1 MGRRE
6 RPLDPTAGPVAR
18 FAYELRKLREEA
30 GGPTYRELARR
41 TDYSLTTLS
50 QAASGD
56 HLPSLPVTLAYVTAC
71 GGDPEHWERRWHET
85 SAEVTEQALREPEPP
100 DTTSPYQ
107 GLARFEP
114 TDHDRYFGRDSLIA
128 DLLALTRAHRFTAVF
143 GPSGSGKSSLLRA
156 GLIPALQVEA
166 EGAGVA
172 ALRIL
177 TPGEHP
183 LRTHEQALSPKE
195 NSAGDTV
202 IVVDQFEEV
211 FTLCRAT
218 DERTEFI
225 QRLLSARAP
234 DSRLRVVIAV
244 RADFYGRCA
253 EHRDLADALRDANLL
268 VGPMTPAELREAV
281 VRPAQSAGLIV
292 ERELTARLVAEVKDE
307 PGGLPLLSHVLRETW
322 RRRKGRALTLAAY
335 EAAGGVHG
343 AIAQTAE
350 EMYKDLSPDQAALAR
365 LILLRLITPGDG
377 AQDTRHPVDRAELD
391 FASPAEV
398 TAVLDRLT
406 RARLL
411 TLDDNTVDLAHE
423 ALITAWP
430 RLSDWIDEAR
440 DRLRTHRHLTEAARA
455 WDDLG
460 RDPGALYRGTRLATA
475 TEHLTD
481 DDSLTRVERDFLTA
495 GTTAHTADL
504 RRRRTLLTT
513 LATLLALALLAGV
526 TAWQQSRTS
535 DRRHVEAEARRIA
548 AVADGMRFADPVKA
562 MRLSLAAWELAD
574 TRETR
579 SALLASVA
587 QREQG
592 FFTVPDAAETTPPT
606 EERLIDDGST
616 VISVSRDSVRTW
628 DLRTNRLTHTYRGIG
643 SLHGDD
649 DTQSGDGDVVVAPDG
664 RTLAL
669 FKEDGVYL
677 WDVRAGRLAGRL
689 TDRFVDDGAD
699 VSTFSR
705 SGRTLMM
712 PIERAS
718 SIAIEVWD
726 VRERRLRMRLT
737 DATAF
742 KSLSAL
748 EISPDDRRLAV
759 CTTERG
765 PEIWDIAEK
774 RKLSLPREEELDP
787 NDCSDGGLAFSPDG
801 RTFVL
806 ATESEVRRWDP
817 QTGEEFGPLSTGP
830 TDTLRFSADGEFLA
844 TSSVGQIQLWRL
856 SASYAPVYR
865 YPLVNERPDHLEL
878 DLAAGSLRYR
888 DSDGLTVRSLWLGP
902 FVTARWRQNPLVE
915 AELAP
920 DGRTLAVRPGTAQGS
935 RIQLL
940 DPRDGQIVDTPSAGL
955 CYPVTA
961 HGIFA
966 LSGES
971 TTAESGD
978 PDTIHDCLTATAW
991 SADGRYYAYG
1001 RLEPAPSDSRNRS
1014 PDSDSGSD
1022 SDTTAVRQRITI
1034 WDARAHRTH
1043 ATLHLPADADGYP
1056 NIEDIALSADGGTL
1070 MTTRNLSGG
1079 TVEVWDIPKS
1089 PQAGKNRPRKT
1100 KTLTG
1105 IPSGLLAVHHDKA
1118 LVVADSVIADL
1129 PAGRVTEQA
1138 LNERSHAEAV
1148 AFSSDGSYFAA
1159 GDDAGRVTLWDG
1171 DLRERLGVLS
1181 GTYTGALA
1189 ETGEPVTAL
1198 AFSPDSRILAVAG
1211 DAGTVQLWDTAS
1223 SRRLGSALATPG
1235 DPVFSLAFSTD
1246 GDILYASGGNVP
1258 LQRYDLAP
1266 ARLVQQ
1272 TCTRAG
1278 GSGLSP
1284 ADWKTYLP
1292 DIPYRR
1298 TC

>member
-1 MGRRE
+1 MGRQE
-6 RPLDPTAGPVAR
+6 RSLDPTAGPVQR
-18 FAYELRKLREEA
+18 FAYELRKLRAEA

-41 TDYSLTTLS
+41 TDYSLTALS
-50 QAASGD
+50 QAAAGGQ
-56 HLPSLPVTLAYVTAC
+56 LPSLPVTLAYVTAC
-71 GGDPEHWERRWHET
+71 GGDPEQWERRWHET

-114 TDHDRYFGRDSLIA
+114 TDHDRYFGRDTLIA
-128 DLLALTRAHRFTAVF
+128 DLHALTRAHRFTAVF

-156 GLIPALQVEA
+156 GLIPALQA
-166 EGAGVA
+166 DGAGMA

-195 NSAGDTV
+195 NSADDTV

-211 FTLCRAT
+211 FTLCRSA
-218 DERTEFI
+218 DERGDFI
-225 QRLLSARAP
+225 AKLLSAQAP

-268 VGPMTPAELREAV
+268 VGPMPPAELRETV

-377 AQDTRHPVDRAELD
+377 AHDTRHPVDRAELD
-391 FASPAEV
+391 FASPTEV

-430 RLSDWIDEAR
+430 RLSGWIDEAR
-440 DRLRTHRHLTEAARA
+440 DRLRTHRHLTEAART

-481 DDSLTRVERDFLTA
+481 DDSLTKVERDFLTA
-495 GTTAHTADL
+495 GTTAHNADL
-504 RRRRTLLTT
+504 RRRRTLLTA
-513 LATLLALALLAGV
+513 LATLLVLALIAGV
-526 TAWQQSRTS
+526 TAWQQTRTS
-535 DRRHVEAEARRIA
+535 DRLHVAAEARRIA

-562 MRLSLAAWELAD
+562 MRLSVAAWELAE
-574 TRETR
+574 TTETR

-587 QREQG
+587 QREQS

-643 SLHGDD
+643 SLHGAD

-669 FKEDGVYL
+669 FKEDGVHL
-677 WDVRAGRLAGRL
+677 WDVRAGRLTGRL

-699 VSTFSR
+699 VSAFGR

-718 SIAIEVWD
+718 SIGIEVWD

-737 DATAF
+737 DDVAF
-742 KSLSAL
+742 KALSAL
-748 EISPDDRRLAV
+748 DISPDDRRLAV

-765 PEIWDIAEK
+765 LEIWDIAEK
-774 RKLSLPREEELDP
+774 RKLSLPREENLDP
-787 NDCSDGGLAFSPDG
+787 NACSDGGLAFSPDG
-801 RTFVL
+801 RTLAL
-806 ATESEVRRWDP
+806 ATESEVRRWDL
-817 QTGEEFGPLSTGP
+817 QTGEELGPLSTGA

-865 YPLVNERPDHLEL
+865 YPLVNERPDDLEL

-888 DSDGLTVRSLWLGP
+888 DSDGLSVRSLRLGSS
-902 FVTARWRQNPLVE
+902 VTARWRRQGPLVE

-920 DGRTLAVRPGTAQGS
+920 DGRTLAVRPGTTEGS

-940 DPRDGQIVDTPSAGL
+940 DPRDGQVVDTPSAGL
-955 CYPVTA
+955 CSPVTA

-971 TTAESGD
+971 ATDESGD
-978 PDTIHDCLTATAW
+978 PDILHDCLAATAW
-991 SADGRYYAYG
+991 SADGRFYAYG

-1014 PDSDSGSD
+1014 PDSGSD

-1043 ATLHLPADADGYP
+1043 ATLHLPADEDGYSD
-1056 NIEDIALSADGGTL
+1056 IEDIALSADGGTL
-1070 MTTRNLSGG
+1070 MMTRNMSGG
-1079 TVEVWDIPKS
+1079 LLEVWDIPKT
-1089 PQAGKNRPRKT
+1089 PRAGKNRPTKT

-1105 IPSGLLAVHHDKA
+1105 MPIGLLAVRHDKA

-1129 PAGRVTEQA
+1129 PTGRVTEQA
-1138 LNERSHAEAV
+1138 LTERSHADAV

-1171 DLRERLGVLS
+1171 DLREPLGVLS

-1189 ETGEPVTAL
+1189 EMGEPVTAL

-1223 SRRLGSALATPG
+1223 SRRLGSALPTPG

-1246 GDILYASGGNVP
+1246 GDILYAVGGNVP
-1258 LQRYDLAP
+1258 LQRHDLAP